1 MSENQATETKA
12 AAKSKVEY
20 EKITM
25 TDGREVQFAGKRK
38 MTKDVMVD
46 EAAGTVS
53 VRFDFRNGQT
63 LAIGSADL
71 SRALNLQALGH
82 GLSQKCGDN
91 AAGVDEIDDMVI
103 AVEDVIKQLKGG
115 DWSAAREA
123 GDSTAGASIVIK
135 AIAEV
140 TSKPIDFVKEFLQK
154 KLDAA
159 KAAGQKLSR
168 QDLYASFRRPDTPT
182 GQVIKRLEEEK
193 LAKASKV
200 DTSSLLAEIGG

>member
-20 EKITM
+20 EKVKM
-25 TDGREVQFAGKRK
+25 VDDREVQFAGKRK
-38 MTKDVMVD
+38 MNKEVLVD
-46 EAAGTVS
+46 EANGTVN

-63 LAIGSADL
+63 LSIGSADL
-71 SRALNLQALGH
+71 TRALNLQALGH

-140 TSKPIDFVKEFLQK
+140 TGKSIDFVKEFLQK

-159 KAAGQKLSR
+159 KAAGQKLTR

>member
-1 MSENQATETKA
+1 MSETQATETKA
-12 AAKSKVEY
+12 VAKSKVEY

-38 MTKDVMVD
+38 MTKDVVVD
-46 EAAGTVS
+46 EANGTVN

-63 LAIGSADL
+63 LSIGSADL

-123 GDSTAGASIVIK
+123 GDSTAGASVVIK

-140 TSKPIDFVKEFLQK
+140 TGKSIDFVKEFLQK